1 MVNRALPREQRDG
14 GFLPDNRAAMQG
26 ANMSARMTI
35 SLAILLA
42 GQGLVAGQGLLAGQA
57 IAAAQSCGTAL
68 NEFREIVRTETSM
81 GHVAQT
87 NQAGASAEIARI
99 EGLCRSGRNTEALA
113 ALQAL
118 QRRMGF
124 R

>member
-1 MVNRALPREQRDG
+1 
-14 GFLPDNRAAMQG
+14 
-26 ANMSARMTI
+26 
-35 SLAILLA
+35 
-42 GQGLVAGQGLLAGQA
+42 
-57 IAAAQSCGTAL
+57 
-68 NEFREIVRTETSM
+68 M

-87 NQAGASAEIARI
+87 NQTGGSVEIARI

-113 ALQAL
+113 ALKAL

>member
-1 MVNRALPREQRDG
+1 MVNRTLPRERCDG

-26 ANMSARMTI
+26 VNMSARMTI
-35 SLAILLA
+35 SAAILLA
-42 GQGLVAGQGLLAGQA
+42 GQGRAFEAHL
-57 IAAAQSCGTAL
+57 AAAQSCSTAL
-68 NEFREIVRTETSM
+68 NEFREIVRTEASM
-81 GHVAQT
+81 GHVT
-87 NQAGASAEIARI
+87 QAGQSGAFAEIARI
-99 EGLCRSGRNTEALA
+99 EGLCRSGGNTEALA

>member
-1 MVNRALPREQRDG
+1 
-14 GFLPDNRAAMQG
+14 MQG
-26 ANMSARMTI
+26 TNMSARMTI
-35 SLAILLA
+35 SAAILLA
-42 GQGLVAGQGLLAGQA
+42 TQG

-81 GHVAQT
+81 GHVTQT
-87 NQAGASAEIARI
+87 NQTGALAEIARI

-113 ALQAL
+113 ALQ
-118 QRRMGF
+118 RRMGF

>member
-1 MVNRALPREQRDG
+1 
-14 GFLPDNRAAMQG
+14 
-26 ANMSARMTI
+26 MSARMTI
-35 SLAILLA
+35 SAAILLA
-42 GQGLVAGQGLLAGQA
+42 GQCL
-57 IAAAQSCGTAL
+57 AAAQSCGTAL

-87 NQAGASAEIARI
+87 NQTGGSVEIARI

-113 ALQAL
+113 ALKAL

>member
-1 MVNRALPREQRDG
+1 
-14 GFLPDNRAAMQG
+14 
-26 ANMSARMTI
+26 MSARVTI
-35 SLAILLA
+35 SAAMLLA
-42 GQGLVAGQGLLAGQA
+42 GQGLFATQA

-81 GHVAQT
+81 GHVT
-87 NQAGASAEIARI
+87 QAGQSGAFAEIARI

-118 QRRMGF
+118 QRRMRF

>member
-1 MVNRALPREQRDG
+1 
-14 GFLPDNRAAMQG
+14 
-26 ANMSARMTI
+26 MSARMTI
-35 SLAILLA
+35 SAAILLA
-42 GQGLVAGQGLLAGQA
+42 TQG

-81 GHVAQT
+81 GHVTQT
-87 NQAGASAEIARI
+87 NQTGALAEIARI